1 MALYPRMSR
10 PAVRIT
16 IEALT
21 SYIPRLTPE
30 AAQIARETIDRL
42 DTVLR
47 SANDDGHRRAA
58 MARAAQNEGRK
69 DHERQEEGEPRRT

>member
-21 SYIPRLTPE
+21 AYIPRLAPE

-58 MARAAQNEGRK
+58 IARAEQNEGRK
-69 DHERQEEGEPRRT
+69 GENHEQ